1 MKNVTFLIFFG
12 ILDAS
17 SVRIMT
23 YNLLNYQD
31 DNDRESDFA
40 LIINQTQPDIII
52 AQEIIGETGYSNFK
66 SDVLDIMEPNIWSGA
81 PFINQSAQ
89 QDIALFYKHDIFSFV
104 FTNAIYT
111 AQSSGTR
118 DVIEWVLIHDA
129 SGIEFNLY

>member
-1 MKNVTFLIFFG
+1 MKNVTFLIFIG

-52 AQEIIGETGYSNFK
+52 AQEIIGETGYSNF
-66 SDVLDIMEPNIWSGA
+66 N
-81 PFINQSAQ
+81 
-89 QDIALFYKHDIFSFV
+89 
-104 FTNAIYT
+104 
-111 AQSSGTR
+111 
-118 DVIEWVLIHDA
+118 
-129 SGIEFNLY
+129 

>member
-1 MKNVTFLIFFG
+1 MKNVTFLIFIG

-52 AQEIIGETGYSNFK
+52 AQEIIGETGYSTGPANG
-66 SDVLDIMEPNIWSGA
+66 PSG
-81 PFINQSAQ
+81 P
-89 QDIALFYKHDIFSFV
+89 
-104 FTNAIYT
+104 
-111 AQSSGTR
+111 
-118 DVIEWVLIHDA
+118 
-129 SGIEFNLY
+129 